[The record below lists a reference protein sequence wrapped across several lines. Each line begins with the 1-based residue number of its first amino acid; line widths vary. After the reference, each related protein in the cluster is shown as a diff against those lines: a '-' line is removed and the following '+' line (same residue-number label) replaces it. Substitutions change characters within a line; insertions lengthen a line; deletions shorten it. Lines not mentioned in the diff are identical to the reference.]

1 MRTSIQEVKLP
12 ARLLFR
18 AQCAETGEV
27 HECPGIVPIL
37 RVIGQAASY
46 LADSHSTEQ
55 ASTWQI
61 TNTWQITIIDN
72 PAFVVVNP

>member
-27 HECPGIVPIL
+27 HECPSIVPIL
-37 RVIGQAASY
+37 RVIGQTADY
-46 LADSHSTEQ
+46 LAESKDSDWAQTS
-55 ASTWQI
+55 
-61 TNTWQITIIDN
+61 TWQITIIDN